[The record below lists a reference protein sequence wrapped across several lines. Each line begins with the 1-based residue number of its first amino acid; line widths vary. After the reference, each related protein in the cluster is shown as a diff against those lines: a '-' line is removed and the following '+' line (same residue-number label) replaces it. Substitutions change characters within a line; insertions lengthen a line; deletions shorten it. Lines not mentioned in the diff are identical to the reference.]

1 MNFKLIFVSC
11 WLCQVCLFHILY
23 DKLVVFSPRIRA
35 KKRTQSN
42 KKIKRP
48 RITYYCVFG
57 QLLFLF
63 QFAECAFFIIVVVR
77 SMPFDLFRV
86 CFLSPFCELIYYGC
100 VWLTE
105 WDTVFGLAITI
116 LTNNM
121 VQWNSRFFSFLGA
134 VDAFVANMWTTDHYE
149 MMKTRKLCTAHHKF
163 HILVV
168 VLWCFAWF
176 LHLINSNRFNKN
188 EIYEF

>member
-116 LTNNM
+116 LTNNT
-121 VQWNSRFFSFLGA
+121 VEQPLLLVSRRGGRVCSEHVDDGPLWNDENTKIMYCAS
-134 VDAFVANMWTTDHYE
+134 
-149 MMKTRKLCTAHHKF
+149 
-163 HILVV
+163 
-168 VLWCFAWF
+168 
-176 LHLINSNRFNKN
+176 
-188 EIYEF
+188 